1 MYNNTQMTVV
11 SVHSPL
17 IQFSHT
23 GTYYTSY
30 AISLKSS
37 NPCFTH
43 SFSQIR
49 RRYSEFS
56 HLKHRLA
63 VHHPTVKTPVL
74 PPKRIFHRFNDA
86 LIEERRNGL
95 QKFLEEV
102 LAIPVYLSDKSL
114 HMFLQSTYTMSKIDE
129 ECIGDIPVP
138 QLMDEKPSITSYNS
152 DTSSSES
159 HDALEKKLIERTR
172 ENLKVTDS
180 KSDNI
185 DSNDSESSCSSQ
197 DCFKEQTIP
206 EMHKGLSSKPCLI
219 PKRQGSLDSSPY
231 SSPSSLDTSYSSPL
245 EYNRSRRVYFNEN
258 VTVAVVYNQLWNIVT
273 EPIRTSAS

>member
-1 MYNNTQMTVV
+1 MYNNTQITIV

-17 IQFSHT
+17 IQFSIS

-37 NPCFTH
+37 DPCFTH
-43 SFSQIR
+43 SYSQIR

-56 HLKHRLA
+56 HLRHRLA
-63 VHHPTVKTPVL
+63 SHHPTVKTPVL
-74 PPKRIFHRFNDA
+74 PPKRIFYRFNDA

-102 LAIPVYLSDKSL
+102 LAISVYRSDKSL
-114 HMFLQSTYTMSKIDE
+114 HMFLQSSCSMTKIDE

-138 QLMDEKPSITSYNS
+138 QLMDEKPYIALYNS

-159 HDALEKKLIERTR
+159 FDVSGKKLIERIH
-172 ENLKVTDS
+172 ENLKVDDMDS
-180 KSDNI
+180 YAV

-197 DCFKEQTIP
+197 DGFKEQMIP
-206 EMHKGLSSKPCLI
+206 VLHKGPSSKPCLI
-219 PKRQGSLDSSPY
+219 PKSQGSLDSSPY
-231 SSPSSLDTSYSSPL
+231 SSPSSLDTGYCSPL
-245 EYNRSRRVYFNEN
+245 DFNRSRRVSFNEN
-258 VTVAVVYNQLWNIVT
+258 VTVAIVYNQIWNIVT
-273 EPIRTSAS
+273 EPIRTGV